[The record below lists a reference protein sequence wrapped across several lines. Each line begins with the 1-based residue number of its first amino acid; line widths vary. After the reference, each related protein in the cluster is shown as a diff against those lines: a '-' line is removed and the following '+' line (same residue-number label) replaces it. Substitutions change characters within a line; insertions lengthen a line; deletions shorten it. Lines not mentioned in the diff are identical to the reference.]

1 MKHKNVRKVGYGG
14 VLSVVSAVVGV
25 ASFFKQQEAADD
37 AAEAQQRQQ
46 ELQQRINERNAQRQR
61 IAALREERINRAS
74 ILSNVSPSGVT
85 VGGTSA
91 VIGGLG
97 SLTSQFG
104 ANVSNINT
112 NLASASAMGD
122 AMTDYYNA
130 TGNMQQWQSI
140 GSAAGTI
147 FANADAIGGGFTK
160 LKNWATS

>member
-14 VLSVVSAVVGV
+14 ALAVVSAVVGV

-37 AAEAQQRQQ
+37 AEEAQRRQAEMQ
-46 ELQQRINERNAQRQR
+46 ERINSRNAQRQR
-61 IAALREERINRAS
+61 IAALREERISRAS
-74 ILSNVSPSGVT
+74 ILSNVAPSGIVA
-85 VGGTSA
+85 GGTSA
-91 VIGGLG
+91 VIGGAG
-97 SLTSQFG
+97 SVTSQFG

-112 NLASASAMGD
+112 NLAGATAMGD

-147 FANADAIGGGFTK
+147 FSNADAIGSGFNK

>member
-1 MKHKNVRKVGYGG
+1 MKHKNVRKVGYGE
-14 VLSVVSAVVGV
+14 VISAVSAIVGV

-37 AAEAQQRQQ
+37 AQEAQERQRRIQ
-46 ELQQRINERNAQRQR
+46 ERINERNAQRQR
-61 IAALREERINRAS
+61 ITALREERINRAS
-74 ILSNVSPSGVT
+74 ILSNVAPSGIT
-85 VGGTSA
+85 AGGTSA
-91 VIGGLG
+91 VVGGLG

-104 ANVSNINT
+104 TNISNINT

-140 GSAAGTI
+140 GSGASTI